1 MAKLWIGQPNYSS
14 WSLRGWLIC
23 KIAELN
29 PEIEWIRFD
38 QDEWRD
44 QVPSRGLVPAL
55 ELESGWVWDSQA
67 IGETLAEQALG
78 LWPAD
83 AKARMHA
90 RSIVAEMHSGF
101 SALRAAC
108 PMNIRARATDF
119 ELSGEVFADISRVQ
133 DLLEEALAQFG
144 GTFLYDESLTMADA
158 FYAPVMYR
166 LRTYAPP
173 AHCELADYSARLLA
187 HPWLLEWEA
196 LGQDEPPIKKYD
208 QLLHP

>member
-67 IGETLAEQALG
+67 IGETLAEQAPA

-83 AKARMHA
+83 TKARMHA

-119 ELSGEVFADISRVQ
+119 DLSGEVFADISRVQ

-144 GTFLYDESLTMADA
+144 GTFLYGESLTMADA
-158 FYAPVMYR
+158 FLCAGHVSPAYLCSACA
-166 LRTYAPP
+166 LRIGGLFGSIAG
-173 AHCELADYSARLLA
+173 ASVAFGMGSS
-187 HPWLLEWEA
+187 
-196 LGQDEPPIKKYD
+196 GSG
-208 QLLHP
+208 